1 MLNPNIETRAF
12 FNERLA
18 KHCGGDRGLAER
30 APIHAFVKAVL
41 EIHELSEAEQFV
53 AGHVHWLRGKRPR
66 TIQEALTIARSNL
79 MYCFEEGMPEKD
91 AKMWLG
97 VWEETEI
104 GPTSRQSPEEAF
116 KTAAAVG
123 EKIKAGKDPALV
135 AALAKKA
142 LQKSAPPK

>member
-1 MLNPNIETRAF
+1 MLSPNIETRAF

-30 APIHAFVKAVL
+30 APIQAFVKAVL
-41 EIHELSEAEQFV
+41 EIHELGEAERFV
-53 AGHVHWLRGKRPR
+53 AGHIHWLRGKRPR
-66 TIQEALTIARSNL
+66 TFQEALTIAKANL
-79 MYCFEEGMPEKD
+79 LYCFEEDMPQKD
-91 AKMWLG
+91 TKMWAC
-97 VWEETEI
+97 VWEEVEAPPSI
-104 GPTSRQSPEEAF
+104 RQSPEEAF

-142 LQKSAPPK
+142 LQKGTSPR